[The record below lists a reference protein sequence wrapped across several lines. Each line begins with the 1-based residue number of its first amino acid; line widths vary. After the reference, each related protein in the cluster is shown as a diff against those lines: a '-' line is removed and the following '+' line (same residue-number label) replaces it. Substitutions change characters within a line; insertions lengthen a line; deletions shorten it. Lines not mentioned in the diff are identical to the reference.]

1 MRRSSTRRAK
11 WKTLFLAVLG
21 PQAEREGSED
31 DGRLRRMARPRTE
44 RERALGDV
52 FWALVN
58 STEFNTNH

>member
-1 MRRSSTRRAK
+1 VSAT
-11 WKTLFLAVLG
+11 
-21 PQAEREGSED
+21 AE
-31 DGRLRRMARPRTE
+31 AE